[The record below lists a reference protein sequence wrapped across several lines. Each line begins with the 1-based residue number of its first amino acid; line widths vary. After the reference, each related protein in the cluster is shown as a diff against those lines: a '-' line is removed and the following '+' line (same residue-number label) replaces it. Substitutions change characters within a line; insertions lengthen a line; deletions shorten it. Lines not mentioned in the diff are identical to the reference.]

1 MEKNLR
7 SAILFKKPY
16 FLELLLFLFII
27 NACEQENTPEIND
40 LAQVGITY
48 GGSQID
54 VGYFGQQTKDGG
66 FIITGLTRSYSISGS
81 DIWLIKTDHNGE
93 PEWDEIYG
101 GIGEDYGLCVRELDN
116 GGYIIVGSALVKTQ
130 TQGSEDWINED
141 ISGNAVQIAS
151 DGGFIVTGTMDNDI
165 SIIKTDSYGTQLWSK
180 VFNIKNIDIGYS
192 IEPTID
198 GGFIIAGCIDCE
210 SYSDLI
216 IMKINELGDTLWTK
230 TYGGYQ
236 DDVGAHSIQTSDLG
250 YIVTG
255 QTSSYGN
262 GVNDLWLI
270 KTDAS
275 GDSLWTRLYGGSS
288 LDEGSFVQQTSD
300 NGYIITGINFSQV
313 LPDYGDAWL
322 VKTDSV
328 GIKLWEKTFGGLG
341 LDWGRT
347 VQQTS
352 DGGYALTGWREIVF
366 NGEPDS
372 QVWLILTDSEGETY
386 SGD

>member
-1 MEKNLR
+1 MNFKSLIHKILR
-7 SAILFKKPY
+7 STILFKKTY
-16 FLELLLFLFII
+16 FLVPLLFLFII
-27 NACEQENTPEIND
+27 NGCEQVKTPEIND

-48 GGSQID
+48 GGRQID

-66 FIITGLTRSYSISGS
+66 FIIT
-81 DIWLIKTDHNGE
+81 
-93 PEWDEIYG
+93 
-101 GIGEDYGLCVRELDN
+101 
-116 GGYIIVGSALVKTQ
+116 
-130 TQGSEDWINED
+130 
-141 ISGNAVQIAS
+141 
-151 DGGFIVTGTMDNDI
+151 
-165 SIIKTDSYGTQLWSK
+165 
-180 VFNIKNIDIGYS
+180 
-192 IEPTID
+192 
-198 GGFIIAGCIDCE
+198 GCIDCE

-236 DDVGAHSIQTSDLG
+236 DDMGAHGIQTSDAG

-275 GDSLWTRLYGGSS
+275 GDTLWTRLYGGSS

-300 NGYIITGINFSQV
+300 NGYILTGINFSQV
-313 LPDYGDAWL
+313 LPDYGDVWL
-322 VKTDSV
+322 VKTDSA

-352 DGGYALTGWREIVF
+352 DGGYALTGWRENVL

-372 QVWLILTDSEGETY
+372 QAWLILTDSEGEAF